1 MPASKIT
8 AGLAFYGRTMKAEVD
23 MTAEPHQYQKSEV
36 GAPKGDSDDAYWADP
51 YCNLD
56 IAGLSGK

>member
-1 MPASKIT
+1 
-8 AGLAFYGRTMKAEVD
+8 MKAEVD